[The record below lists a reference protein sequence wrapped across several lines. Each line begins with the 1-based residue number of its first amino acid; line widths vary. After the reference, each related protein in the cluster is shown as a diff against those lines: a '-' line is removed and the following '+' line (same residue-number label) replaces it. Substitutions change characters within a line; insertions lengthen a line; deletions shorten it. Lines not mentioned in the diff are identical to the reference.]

1 MIDNLLIQAAQNLF
15 SINIIDNP
23 YVVINA
29 VVNDNL
35 LSKISGKRRYL
46 TTSGILGGS
55 GLNLVKH
62 DIPNFKPVPLGFEAL
77 NIKYPDTDLGMVDIV
92 GAYSGWDTVEIVK
105 HNVYCIEK
113 FSFWSN
119 KYTYITSISENEYY
133 VITRG
138 LVFYIRLKQDH
149 LTLKYNM
156 PYKKVRNN
164 IKGLYE

>member
-1 MIDNLLIQAAQNLF
+1 MIDNLLVQAAQNLF
-15 SINIIDNP
+15 SINIVDNP
-23 YVVINA
+23 FVIINV
-29 VVNDNL
+29 VVNDSL

-46 TTSGILGGS
+46 TTSTRLGGS

-62 DIPNFKPVPLGFEAL
+62 DIPSFNPVPLDFEAL
-77 NIKYPDTDLGMVDIV
+77 NIKYPDTDLDIV

-105 HNVYCIEK
+105 HNVYHIEK

-119 KYTYITSISENEYY
+119 KYTYITSISKNEYY
-133 VITRG
+133 VVTRG

>member
-1 MIDNLLIQAAQNLF
+1 MIDNLLVQAAQNLF
-15 SINIIDNP
+15 SINIVDNP
-23 YVVINA
+23 FVIINA
-29 VVNDNL
+29 VVNDSL
-35 LSKISGKRRYL
+35 LSKISGKRGYL
-46 TTSGILGGS
+46 TTSTRLGGS

-62 DIPNFKPVPLGFEAL
+62 DIPSFNPVPLDFEAL
-77 NIKYPDTDLGMVDIV
+77 NIKYPDTDLDIV

-113 FSFWSN
+113 FSFRSN
-119 KYTYITSISENEYY
+119 KYTYITSISKNEYY
-133 VITRG
+133 VVTRG

>member
-1 MIDNLLIQAAQNLF
+1 MIYNLLVQAAQNLF
-15 SINIIDNP
+15 SINIINNH

-29 VVNDNL
+29 VVNDSL
-35 LSKISGKRRYL
+35 LSIISGKRRYL
-46 TTSGILGGS
+46 TTSPTLGGS

-62 DIPNFKPVPLGFEAL
+62 DIPRFNPLPLDYEAL
-77 NIKYPDTDLGMVDIV
+77 NIKYPDTDLGILDT
-92 GAYSGWDTVEIVK
+92 YSGWDTVAIVK
-105 HNVYCIEK
+105 HNVYCVEK

-119 KYTYITSISENEYY
+119 KYTYITSISKNEYY

-138 LVFYIRLKQDH
+138 LVFYIWLRLDQ

-156 PYKKVRNN
+156 PYKKVKNN

>member
-1 MIDNLLIQAAQNLF
+1 MIYNLLIQPAQNLF

-23 YVVINA
+23 FVVINA
-29 VVNDNL
+29 VVNDSL
-35 LSKISGKRRYL
+35 LSKITGKRRYL
-46 TTSGILGGS
+46 TTSSIGGS
-55 GLNLVKH
+55 GLHLVKH

-77 NIKYPDTDLGMVDIV
+77 NIKYPDTDLGIVDTD
-92 GAYSGWDTVEIVK
+92 SGWDTVEIVK
-105 HNVYCIEK
+105 HNVYRIEK

-119 KYTYITSISENEYY
+119 KYTYITSISEKEYY

-138 LVFYIRLKQDH
+138 IAFYIRLKQDH

>member
-1 MIDNLLIQAAQNLF
+1 MIYNLLVQAAQNLF
-15 SINIIDNP
+15 SINIINNH

-29 VVNDNL
+29 VVNDSL
-35 LSKISGKRRYL
+35 LSIISGKRRYL
-46 TTSGILGGS
+46 TTSPTLGGS

-62 DIPNFKPVPLGFEAL
+62 DIPRFNPLPLDYEAL
-77 NIKYPDTDLGMVDIV
+77 NIKYPDTDLGILDT
-92 GAYSGWDTVEIVK
+92 YSGWDTVEIVK

-119 KYTYITSISENEYY
+119 KYTYITSISKNEYY

-138 LVFYIRLKQDH
+138 LVFYIWLRLDQ

-156 PYKKVRNN
+156 PYKRVKNN

>member
-1 MIDNLLIQAAQNLF
+1 MIYNLLVQAAQSLF
-15 SINIIDNP
+15 SINIINNP
-23 YVVINA
+23 FVIINA

-35 LSKISGKRRYL
+35 LPIVCGKARYL
-46 TTSGILGGS
+46 TTSTTLGGS

-62 DIPNFKPVPLGFEAL
+62 DIPRINPVPLDYEAL
-77 NIKYPDTDLGMVDIV
+77 NIKYPDTDLGILDT
-92 GAYSGWDTVEIVK
+92 YSGWDTVEIVK
-105 HNVYCIEK
+105 HNVYCVEK

-119 KYTYITSISENEYY
+119 KHTYITSISKNEYY

-138 LVFYIRLKQDH
+138 LVFYIRLKQDQ

-156 PYKKVRNN
+156 PYKKVKNN

>member
-1 MIDNLLIQAAQNLF
+1 MIYNLLVQAAQNLF
-15 SINIIDNP
+15 SINIINNH

-29 VVNDNL
+29 VVNDSL
-35 LSKISGKRRYL
+35 LSIISGKHRYL
-46 TTSGILGGS
+46 TTSPTLGGS

-62 DIPNFKPVPLGFEAL
+62 DIPRFNPVPLDYEAL
-77 NIKYPDTDLGMVDIV
+77 NIKYPDTDLGIV

-138 LVFYIRLKQDH
+138 LVFYIKLKQDY

>member
-1 MIDNLLIQAAQNLF
+1 MIYNLLVQAAQNLF
-15 SINIIDNP
+15 SINIINNH

-29 VVNDNL
+29 VVNDSL
-35 LSKISGKRRYL
+35 LSIISGKHRYL
-46 TTSGILGGS
+46 TTSPTLGGS

-62 DIPNFKPVPLGFEAL
+62 DIPRFNPVPLDYEAL
-77 NIKYPDTDLGMVDIV
+77 NIKYPDTDLDILD
-92 GAYSGWDTVEIVK
+92 AYPGWDTVEIVK

-119 KYTYITSISENEYY
+119 KYTYITSISKNEYY

-138 LVFYIRLKQDH
+138 LVFYIWLRLDQ

-156 PYKKVRNN
+156 PYKRVKNN

>member
-1 MIDNLLIQAAQNLF
+1 MIDNLLIQAVQNLF

-29 VVNDNL
+29 VVNYNL
-35 LSKISGKRRYL
+35 LSIIRGKRGYL
-46 TTSGILGGS
+46 STSPTLGGS

-62 DIPNFKPVPLGFEAL
+62 DIPRFNPVPLDYEAL
-77 NIKYPDTDLGMVDIV
+77 NIKYPNTDLGMLDT
-92 GAYSGWDTVEIVK
+92 YSGWDTVEIVK
-105 HNVYCIEK
+105 HNVYCVEK

-119 KYTYITSISENEYY
+119 KYTYITSISKNEYY

-138 LVFYIRLKQDH
+138 LVFYIWLRLDQ

-156 PYKKVRNN
+156 PYKKVKNN

>member
-29 VVNDNL
+29 VVNASL

-46 TTSGILGGS
+46 TTSVILGGS

-77 NIKYPDTDLGMVDIV
+77 NIKYPDTDLGIV